1 MDKLANIASSLSL
14 ASVSWDILI
23 LFFLF
28 IVALLY
34 GLTMGKNRIALTI
47 LSTYVSYSMI
57 TVFPFSIFDGSVG
70 GSRMFLVRSAVFII
84 FIAISFV
91 LLNRSF
97 FGHLFKVSRA
107 LSNMSFPKIFII
119 SLAQVGL
126 FMSIFFSDIL
136 VGSGNELSGLSKLIF
151 TTQIAQV
158 LWVIAP
164 VLLLGVF
171 KNKKPA

>member
-1 MDKLANIASSLSL
+1 
-14 ASVSWDILI
+14 
-23 LFFLF
+23 
-28 IVALLY
+28 
-34 GLTMGKNRIALTI
+34 MGKNRIALTI
-47 LSTYVSYSMI
+47 LSTYVSYSII
-57 TVFPFSIFDGSVG
+57 TVFPFNIFDGLVG
-70 GSRMFLVRSAVFII
+70 ESRMFFVRSAVFII

-107 LSNMSFPKIFII
+107 LSNMSFLKIFVV
-119 SLAQVGL
+119 SLTQVGL

-136 VGSGNELSGLSKLIF
+136 SGSGNELSGLSKLIF

-158 LWVIAP
+158 LWVMAP
-164 VLLLGVF
+164 VLLLGFF